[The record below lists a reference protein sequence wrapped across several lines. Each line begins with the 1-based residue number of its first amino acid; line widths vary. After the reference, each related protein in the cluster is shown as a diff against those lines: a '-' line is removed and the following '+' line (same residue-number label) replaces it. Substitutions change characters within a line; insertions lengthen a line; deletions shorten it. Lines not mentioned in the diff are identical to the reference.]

1 MAKARPWSCSGPRY
15 WYSDPLA
22 EKTLIRNGPK
32 SPDPVMPPPT
42 IFSTSSDWKRR
53 APTQEKI
60 SAPSETVTSN
70 LNRSVQNRVIC
81 GSIFGSCTS
90 AQLLTRTAG
99 IASNL
104 DRRTVWTH
112 ADSGNRLEPGPAH
125 RRDSRG
131 QRESPRTWTG
141 APSGRTCT
149 SAISRYSRRFSRGPD
164 SAARGN
170 RFLRTGRAGTSL
182 RESQRRGRRAA
193 SHMRPSLER
202 SDILTLPQSDLSQVR
217 QQRLRVIGDDG
228 IHLRRDQAP
237 PVAGTIGRAG
247 DHFQACG
254 MRRVD
259 LPGRGQRV
267 IGCHDPRFSPVRDR
281 DEAPRRADIQR
292 SETDLGR
299 QPPDGVQY
307 AEIEGLHDHPLFQ
320 FVPPD
325 RLAHQIGE
333 TFRGRRQSRA
343 IRETLDFNVEEEMA
357 AVRQVE
363 HLVERGH
370 ARAWDERLLWEAR
383 VPHGAAVPAFEFGKS
398 QVPDDARR
406 VGRLAD
412 RPVQLGIV
420 RNHDHVVASD
430 RHVHLQR
437 IRAHGDGVFKSRQS
451 VFRPHGA
458 RATVAVY

>member
-70 LNRSVQNRVIC
+70 LNRSVQNSVIC
-81 GSIFGSCTS
+81 GSIFGSCTL

-104 DRRTVWTH
+104 RRRTVWTH
-112 ADSGNRLEPGPAH
+112 VYFGNLSIFSTIFAPGPNSGAGG
-125 RRDSRG
+125 SRF
-131 QRESPRTWTG
+131 PRTGG
-141 APSGRTCT
+141 A
-149 SAISRYSRRFSRGPD
+149 D
-164 SAARGN
+164 
-170 RFLRTGRAGTSL
+170 TSL
-182 RESQRRGRRAA
+182 REPQRRGRGAA

-237 PVAGTIGRAG
+237 PVAGTIGRPG

-267 IGCHDPRFSPVRDR
+267 IGRHDPRFSPVRDR

-333 TFRGRRQSRA
+333 TFRWRRQSRA
-343 IRETLDFNVEEEMA
+343 IRETLDFDVEEEMA

-363 HLVERGH
+363 HLVERGD
-370 ARAWDERLLWEAR
+370 ARAWNERLFWEAR

-437 IRAHGDGVFKSRQS
+437 IGAHGDGVFKSRQR
-451 VFRPHGA
+451 VFRTHGA
-458 RATVAVY
+458 CATVAVY